1 MKGGYAMNKIDS
13 VEDLEVFKK
22 GHDLTLRIY
31 KASKEFP
38 RDEEFGLTSQM
49 RRASMSIGSN
59 LMEGSHR
66 LSRKEFR
73 QFAGIAKGSTGELKY
88 HLLLARDL
96 GYLPQDQYGILRSD
110 SEEVSKMLNGLVRSL
125 SDTKR

>member
-1 MKGGYAMNKIDS
+1 MDKIKS

-22 GHDLTLRIY
+22 GHELTLEVY
-31 KASKEFP
+31 ELSKKFP
-38 RDEEFGLTSQM
+38 EEERFSLTSQI

-66 LSRKEFR
+66 LSKKEFR
-73 QFAGIAKGSTGELKY
+73 QFAGIARGSAGELKY

-96 GYLPQDQYGILRSD
+96 GYFAEEKYRALRSQA
-110 SEEVSKMLNGLVRSL
+110 EEISKMLTGLVNSL
-125 SDTKR
+125 SGRR

>member
-1 MKGGYAMNKIDS
+1 MKGGYAMNNINS

-31 KASKEFP
+31 KLSKKFP
-38 RDEEFGLTSQM
+38 REEEFGLSSQM

-88 HLLLARDL
+88 HMLLARDL
-96 GYLPQDQYGILRSD
+96 EYLTKDQYGILRSD
-110 SEEVSKMLNGLVRSL
+110 VEEISKMLTGLIKSL
-125 SDTKR
+125 S